1 MRVKIARTIASF
13 IWHPRWIAF
22 SIILAAWQVVA
33 VKRNSRVIPQPARV
47 WGEFWDLLSNFTFA
61 DDLWASMIR
70 IVLGFGV
77 AHLVGTSMG
86 ILMGS
91 RRTWNEFLH
100 DLVVFGLALPGLVYA
115 LIAVMLFGQALWA
128 PVLAI
133 VLTSYPFIA
142 VNVREGI
149 IALDKNL
156 LDMAKTYRIKKSKQ
170 LLKIIIP
177 SLLPFI
183 FSGIRL
189 GFSMSWKVNTLVE
202 VFGSTNGVGWQIRA
216 SFDAY
221 SVHGMLAW
229 TLIFGGMMLFIEY
242 QILTP
247 AERYFS
253 RWRPKIDGVI

>member
-1 MRVKIARTIASF
+1 
-13 IWHPRWIAF
+13 
-22 SIILAAWQVVA
+22 
-33 VKRNSRVIPQPARV
+33 
-47 WGEFWDLLSNFTFA
+47 
-61 DDLWASMIR
+61 
-70 IVLGFGV
+70 
-77 AHLVGTSMG
+77 
-86 ILMGS
+86 MGS

-156 LDMAKTYRIKKSKQ
+156 LDMAKTYRIKKRKQ

-216 SFDAY
+216 SFDTY

-229 TLIFGGMMLFIEY
+229 TLIFGGTMLLIEY
-242 QILTP
+242 RILTP

>member
-1 MRVKIARTIASF
+1 MEIKIRRSIADF

-22 SIILAAWQVVA
+22 AIILTTWQIIA
-33 VKRNSRVIPQPARV
+33 VRRNTRVIPQPARV
-47 WGEFWDLLSNFTFA
+47 WDELWGLLSNFAFI
-61 DDLWASMIR
+61 DDLWASMVR
-70 IVLGFGV
+70 IVLGFSV
-77 AHLVGTSMG
+77 ALLVGTTVG

-91 RRTWNEFLH
+91 RRSWNEFLH

-133 VLTSYPFIA
+133 MLTSYPFIA
-142 VNVREGI
+142 INVREGV

-156 LDMAKTYRIKKSKQ
+156 LDMAKTYRIKKRK
-170 LLKIIIP
+170 LVLRVIIP

-183 FSGIRL
+183 FAGIRL

-202 VFGSTNGVGWQIRA
+202 VFGSTNGIGWQIRA

-229 TLIFGGMMLFIEY
+229 TLIFGGTMLFIEY
-242 QILTP
+242 QVLSP

-253 RWRPKIDGVI
+253 RWRPKIEGII